1 MDSCQLV
8 LEIACGKGSINQ
20 ANITQETQSM
30 PNIART
36 FVSQFFVSLP
46 IKAQPNQSSVK
57 SEKHE
62 GKPFIKISD
71 AKYKVLFVAFSLR
84 SQKEPT
90 VTPLILTRQSS
101 RASFLITA
109 IFIDVFIWWTLK
121 AKSKT
126 ARLRETTV
134 RGLNN
139 CNGWKILQEK
149 EALPFRHF

>member
-1 MDSCQLV
+1 M
-8 LEIACGKGSINQ
+8 K
-20 ANITQETQSM
+20 ANRSLKFQTQ
-30 PNIART
+30 NI
-36 FVSQFFVSLP
+36 
-46 IKAQPNQSSVK
+46 K
-57 SEKHE
+57 
-62 GKPFIKISD
+62 
-71 AKYKVLFVAFSLR
+71 

-149 EALPFRHF
+149 EALPFRHFQWLQTL